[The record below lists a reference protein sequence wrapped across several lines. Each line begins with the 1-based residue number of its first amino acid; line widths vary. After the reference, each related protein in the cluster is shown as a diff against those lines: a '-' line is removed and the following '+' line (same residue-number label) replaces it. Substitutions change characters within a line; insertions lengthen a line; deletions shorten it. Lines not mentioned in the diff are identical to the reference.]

1 MNRRPPSSHRRTG
14 PALGVLAL
22 AGLALLVPGAWRHHR
37 LSGLIERA
45 GALTPGYGLRWLD
58 GDGWTADAFVP
69 TPRAAVLLVHGLD
82 EPGGIWD
89 ALAPRLAESG
99 HAVARFDYPN
109 DQPVGPSADALIAA
123 LADLR
128 RSGVKT
134 VRIVGHS
141 MGGLLAR
148 DALTRPGTDPWAR
161 PAVPLLV
168 TVGTPHAGSAWAGWQ
183 PAAEVREQVQ
193 RWIESDDRD
202 AARLF
207 VGWHDGRGGA
217 AADLMPGSP
226 LLTDLN
232 ARPAP
237 AGTRIV
243 CVVGVLLADA
253 AQLPDAIDGLGT
265 RAAAL
270 GDGVVSADSAAL
282 PGADETLLVRGNHR
296 SILRPVELDAWARR
310 LLGVAPAAE
319 PPAVGLI
326 VGLLGDGASGRGT
339 D

>member
-1 MNRRPPSSHRRTG
+1 MNRRPPSSRRRTG
-14 PALGVLAL
+14 LLVGMLAL
-22 AGLALLVPGAWRHHR
+22 AGMALLTPGAWRHHR
-37 LSGLIERA
+37 LPGLIERA
-45 GALTPGYGLRWLD
+45 GLLAPEHGLRWL
-58 GDGWTADAFVP
+58 GEDGWTADAPVP
-69 TPRAAVLLVHGLD
+69 LPREAVLLVHGLD

-89 ALAPRLAESG
+89 ALAPRLAGAG

-109 DQPVGPSADALIAA
+109 DQPVGPSADGLIAA
-123 LADLR
+123 LAELR
-128 RSGVKT
+128 RSGVAT

-148 DALTRPGTDPWAR
+148 DALTRPGADRAALPG
-161 PAVPLLV
+161 VPLLV
-168 TVGTPHAGSAWAGWQ
+168 TVGTPHGGSAWAGWQ
-183 PAAEVREQVQ
+183 PAAELREQVQ

-207 VGWHDGRGGA
+207 GAWHDGLGGA
-217 AADLMPGSP
+217 AADLMPGSAF
-226 LLTDLN
+226 LTDLN

-243 CVVGVLLADA
+243 CVVGVLLTDA
-253 AQLPDAIDGLGT
+253 APLPEAIDGLGA

-270 GDGVVSADSAAL
+270 GDGVVSAGSAAL
-282 PGADETLLVRGNHR
+282 PGAAETLLVRGNHR

-319 PPAVGLI
+319 PPAVELI
-326 VGLLGDGASGRGT
+326 LERLGGKARRH
-339 D
+339 